1 MDGRLANLGQGV
13 PKLPSSTKAPK
24 NIIIED
30 LDAAMSTL
38 QQAILTFDADTTSA
52 LEGAAMIQEMEGQ
65 EPDIMPR
72 EELFLISSFL
82 LNFRQAA

>member
-1 MDGRLANLGQGV
+1 M
-13 PKLPSSTKAPK
+13 PSGTKAPK
-24 NIIIED
+24 YIIIED
-30 LDAAMSTL
+30 LDAVINTL
-38 QQAILTFDADTTSA
+38 QQALRTFDADTTSA
-52 LEGAAMIQEMEGQ
+52 LEGAAMIEGMEGQ